1 MAEVVGLRHQVEVV
15 EAEDVAVL
23 VDSVEQAERPLEPV
37 VRVLAAVP
45 EVDLLVQEEAPQLV
59 VEVVQQQVEP
69 LVQEVSQAVGLVPGG
84 RLELLEKT
92 N

>member
-1 MAEVVGLRHQVEVV
+1 VAEVVGLRHQVEVV

-45 EVDLLVQEEAPQLV
+45 EVDLLVREEAPQLV
-59 VEVVQQQVEP
+59 VEVVQQPVGP
-69 LVQEVSQAVGLVPGG
+69 RVQEVS
-84 RLELLEKT
+84 
-92 N
+92 

>member
-1 MAEVVGLRHQVEVV
+1 VAEVVGLRHQVEVV

-59 VEVVQQQVEP
+59 VEVVQQQVGP
-69 LVQEVSQAVGLVPGG
+69 LVQEVS
-84 RLELLEKT
+84 
-92 N
+92 

>member
-59 VEVVQQQVEP
+59 VEVVQQQVGP
-69 LVQEVSQAVGLVPGG
+69 LVQEVS
-84 RLELLEKT
+84 
-92 N
+92 

>member
-1 MAEVVGLRHQVEVV
+1 MPEVVGLRHQVEVAEV
-15 EAEDVAVL
+15 EAVAVL

-59 VEVVQQQVEP
+59 VEVVQQQVGP
-69 LVQEVSQAVGLVPGG
+69 LVQEVS
-84 RLELLEKT
+84 
-92 N
+92 

>member
-59 VEVVQQQVEP
+59 VEVVQQQVGP
-69 LVQEVSQAVGLVPGG
+69 LVQKVS
-84 RLELLEKT
+84 
-92 N
+92 

>member
-45 EVDLLVQEEAPQLV
+45 DVDLLVQEEAPQLV
-59 VEVVQQQVEP
+59 VEVVQQQVGP
-69 LVQEVSQAVGLVPGG
+69 LEQEVS
-84 RLELLEKT
+84 
-92 N
+92 

>member
-23 VDSVEQAERPLEPV
+23 VYSVEQAERPLEPV

-45 EVDLLVQEEAPQLV
+45 EVGLLVQEEAPQLV
-59 VEVVQQQVEP
+59 VEVVQQQVGP
-69 LVQEVSQAVGLVPGG
+69 RVQEVS
-84 RLELLEKT
+84 
-92 N
+92 

>member
-15 EAEDVAVL
+15 EAEDVAVF

-45 EVDLLVQEEAPQLV
+45 EVDLLVQDEAPQLV
-59 VEVVQQQVEP
+59 VEVVQQQVVP
-69 LVQEVSQAVGLVPGG
+69 RVQEVS
-84 RLELLEKT
+84 
-92 N
+92 

>member
-23 VDSVEQAERPLEPV
+23 VDSVEQAERPLELV

-59 VEVVQQQVEP
+59 VEVVQQQVGP
-69 LVQEVSQAVGLVPGG
+69 LVQKVS
-84 RLELLEKT
+84 
-92 N
+92 

>member
-1 MAEVVGLRHQVEVV
+1 MPEVVGLRHQVEVA

-45 EVDLLVQEEAPQLV
+45 EVDLLVQEEVPQLV
-59 VEVVQQQVEP
+59 VEVVQQQVGP
-69 LVQEVSQAVGLVPGG
+69 RVQEVS
-84 RLELLEKT
+84 
-92 N
+92 

>member
-23 VDSVEQAERPLEPV
+23 VDSVEQAERPLELV

-45 EVDLLVQEEAPQLV
+45 EVDLLAQEEAPQLV
-59 VEVVQQQVEP
+59 VEVVQQ
-69 LVQEVSQAVGLVPGG
+69 EVS
-84 RLELLEKT
+84 
-92 N
+92 

>member
-45 EVDLLVQEEAPQLV
+45 EVDLLVQEEVLQLV
-59 VEVVQQQVEP
+59 VEVVQQQVGP
-69 LVQEVSQAVGLVPGG
+69 LVQEVS
-84 RLELLEKT
+84 
-92 N
+92 

>member
-1 MAEVVGLRHQVEVV
+1 MPEVVGLRHQVEVA

-59 VEVVQQQVEP
+59 VEVVQQQVGP
-69 LVQEVSQAVGLVPGG
+69 LVQEVS
-84 RLELLEKT
+84 
-92 N
+92 

>member
-1 MAEVVGLRHQVEVV
+1 VAEVVGLRHQVEVV

-45 EVDLLVQEEAPQLV
+45 EVDLLVQEEVPQLV
-59 VEVVQQQVEP
+59 VEVVQQQVGP
-69 LVQEVSQAVGLVPGG
+69 RVQEVS
-84 RLELLEKT
+84 
-92 N
+92 

>member
-1 MAEVVGLRHQVEVV
+1 VPEVVGLRHQVEVA
-15 EAEDVAVL
+15 EAVAVAVL

-59 VEVVQQQVEP
+59 VEVVQQQVGP
-69 LVQEVSQAVGLVPGG
+69 RVQEVS
-84 RLELLEKT
+84 
-92 N
+92 

>member
-1 MAEVVGLRHQVEVV
+1 MPEVVGLRHQVEFA

-59 VEVVQQQVEP
+59 VEVVQQQVGP
-69 LVQEVSQAVGLVPGG
+69 AVQEVS
-84 RLELLEKT
+84 
-92 N
+92 

>member
-37 VRVLAAVP
+37 VRALAAVLDQEQLAP
-45 EVDLLVQEEAPQLV
+45 EVAPQLV
-59 VEVVQQQVEP
+59 LVVAQQQVEP
-69 LVQEVSQAVGLVPGG
+69 LVQEVLQAVGLVPGG

>member
-1 MAEVVGLRHQVEVV
+1 VAEVVGLRHQVEVV

-45 EVDLLVQEEAPQLV
+45 EVDLLAQEEAPQLV
-59 VEVVQQQVEP
+59 VEVVQQQVGP
-69 LVQEVSQAVGLVPGG
+69 LVQEVS
-84 RLELLEKT
+84 
-92 N
+92 

>member
-45 EVDLLVQEEAPQLV
+45 EVDLLVQDEAPQLV
-59 VEVVQQQVEP
+59 VEVVQQQVGP
-69 LVQEVSQAVGLVPGG
+69 RVQEVS
-84 RLELLEKT
+84 
-92 N
+92 